1 MKLRL
6 SDERTQWRISLA
18 SLSFGAALIYLWDLA
33 NGQRSEYYAAI
44 AMAMSKSFSN
54 LFFGTLDPGGS
65 VTLDKIPGSYWI
77 PAIFVKIFGFST
89 WAVNAP
95 NAIATVCTVI
105 VVAITI
111 KNLYGKT
118 AGLIAGAIFA
128 TTPIVAAVSRSN
140 QPQSYFLLT
149 LAISAWAAVKALQN
163 NSRKYLILAGV
174 WIAVAF
180 HTYMLEAWALWPALI
195 IAYLFTEQKM
205 IKKFIDLL
213 IAGTTSLILS
223 LMWIIIVT
231 LIPASHRP
239 YIGGTYHNNPIEM
252 VFGYNGLGR
261 FTSSS
266 NTLSSSSDSPIFRSF
281 TPPFGGVPGIGRL
294 FNYNVGGQIAWL
306 IPTTIVAF
314 IIVIIFK
321 QNRAITAFFAGWA
334 IVFFAMFSAVG
345 GIHQFYVSSLALP
358 MAALIASAIALAR
371 KAKSINSEI
380 ALLGTTALWTFYLA
394 NNYKNYFSWAPY
406 VQGVAAIIGI
416 YVATHVLR
424 HRFEVI
430 VPLILILGITTTPA
444 MWAIDVRNHANSI
457 NPIAGP
463 ISAEGSRSA
472 MGLFGRGPGGFNS
485 STGRGQQLPF
495 NNNFSQNF
503 PQHIPNGMPN
513 GIRNG
518 FQPFGQQANT
528 ELIKYL
534 KENRGGAKYLLA
546 TFGAQPA
553 ATFIT
558 ATGEPVLPIG
568 GFDGQDP
575 TPTLTEFKKLIDKGE
590 LRYIQMNDGASR
602 GIGGHENTASSSE
615 ISTWVTTNCTLDSN
629 APGSGDIYICSKSQ

>member
-1 MKLRL
+1 MKINLA
-6 SDERTQWRISLA
+6 DERTRWRL
-18 SLSFGAALIYLWDLA
+18 SLSSLSLGAALIYLWDLA

-44 AMAMSKSFSN
+44 AMAMSKNFSN

-95 NAIATVCTVI
+95 NVIATVATV
-105 VVAITI
+105 VVIAITA

-140 QPQSYFLLT
+140 QPQSFFLLT
-149 LAISAWAAVKALQN
+149 LAISGWAAVKALQN

-180 HTYMLEAWALWPALI
+180 HTYMLEAWAIWPALI
-195 IAYLFTEQKM
+195 IAYLFTEQRL
-205 IKKFIDLL
+205 IKKLLDLL

-223 LMWIIIVT
+223 LTWIIIVT

-239 YIGGTYHNNPIEM
+239 YIGGTYHNNPFEM

-266 NTLSSSSDSPIFRSF
+266 KSLSSTSDSPIFRSF
-281 TPPFGGVPGIGRL
+281 TPPFGGEPGIGRL

-306 IPTTIVAF
+306 IPTTIVA
-314 IIVIIFK
+314 IAIVVIFK
-321 QNRAITAFFAGWA
+321 QNRAITTFLAGWA
-334 IVFFAMFSAVG
+334 LIFFAMFSAVG
-345 GIHQFYVSSLALP
+345 GIHQFYVSSLAIP
-358 MAALIASAIALAR
+358 MAIVIASAIALAR
-371 KAKSINSEI
+371 QHKSQNSEI

-394 NNYKNYFSWAPY
+394 NNYQNYFSWAPY
-406 VQGVAAIIGI
+406 VQGLAAILGI
-416 YVATHVLR
+416 YVATHALR
-424 HRFEVI
+424 HRFEFI
-430 VPLILILGITTTPA
+430 VPLVLILGITTTPA

-463 ISAEGSRSA
+463 SEA
-472 MGLFGRGPGGFNS
+472 MGGPGGGFGRGNRDRFPHGS
-485 STGRGQQLPF
+485 L
-495 NNNFSQNF
+495 QNQ
-503 PQHIPNGMPN
+503 PPAQNGN
-513 GIRNG
+513 
-518 FQPFGQQANT
+518 PFGGEVNS
-528 ELIKYL
+528 ELITYL
-534 KENRGGAKYLLA
+534 QKNRNGAKYLLA
-546 TFGAQPA
+546 TFGAQSA
-553 ATFIT
+553 ARFIT
-558 ATGEPVLPIG
+558 STGEPVLPIG

-575 TPTLTEFKKLIDKGE
+575 TPTLTEFKKLVEKGE
-590 LRYIQMNDGASR
+590 LQYIQLSDGAGR
-602 GIGGHENTASSSE
+602 GMGGRENTASSSE

-629 APGSGDIYICSKSQ
+629 APGSGNIYICSKSQ